1 MGKVVKDIFTSLDI
15 NKCEW
20 LEDIRKEEGSV
31 ASFMACVEESIEERH
46 NKEFEKG
53 LESKIKLAMYK
64 TFGKNIEYKDYF
76 HEVSDAGT
84 RLV

>member
-1 MGKVVKDIFTSLDI
+1 MDI

-20 LEDIRKEEGSV
+20 SEDIKKEEGSL

-53 LESKIKLAMYK
+53 LESKIKLAIYK
-64 TFGKNIEYKDYF
+64 TLWKNIEYKEYL
-76 HEVSDAGT
+76 HGVSDAGT
-84 RLV
+84 RLLFKFRAERMV